1 MLLAVLSVWGPQ
13 VQKDIPPITYVYK
26 MPRDS
31 PFWHLLD
38 DNVLDRTWLVRNLLG
53 GMSTGFGLR
62 GVFLCSYGILQV
74 LSFFPVVLDC
84 HPIFTS
90 LVIFSGWAIK
100 TCVVSL
106 VREFIGPGNGIEE
119 TWLVYSIP

>member
-13 VQKDIPPITYVYK
+13 VQKDIPTITYVYK
-26 MPRDS
+26 MPLDS
-31 PFWHLLD
+31 SLWHLLD

-62 GVFLCSYGILQV
+62 GVFMCSPWNSTGAEL
-74 LSFFPVVLDC
+74 FPVVLDC
-84 HPIFTS
+84 HPIFTT
-90 LVIFSGWAIK
+90 LVIFSGWVIK
-100 TCVVSL
+100 TSVVSL
-106 VREFIGPGNGIEE
+106 VREFIGPGNGVEE